1 MKEHYLRMKMPE
13 SQGVPLLSNLESQ
26 FRFTIK
32 YNRMYTCV
40 SGVRKGL
47 ERKGESERI
56 CDPAKKKEGIKRRKR
71 NVVNT
76 SASSSY
82 KMNYQLFS

>member
-1 MKEHYLRMKMPE
+1 MKMPE
-13 SQGVPLLSNLESQ
+13 SQGVPLLSNLGSQ

-40 SGVRKGL
+40 SGVRKES

-56 CDPAKKKEGIKRRKR
+56 CDLAKKKGRD
-71 NVVNT
+71 
-76 SASSSY
+76 
-82 KMNYQLFS
+82 